1 MSAVLNQAHP
11 QQSSNDAR
19 NRIDNP
25 EKKMAESRSPLQDE
39 YLASLRDG
47 QVRVA
52 IYLVNGI
59 KLTGRIHS
67 YDVYVVMLEN
77 AGTQLVYKHAISTII
92 PHDASQE
99 LKPRLPRTVRE

>member
-1 MSAVLNQAHP
+1 
-11 QQSSNDAR
+11 
-19 NRIDNP
+19 
-25 EKKMAESRSPLQDE
+25 MAESRSPLQDD

-92 PHDASQE
+92 PHDGAQE
-99 LKPRLPRTVRE
+99 VKPRPPRVARE